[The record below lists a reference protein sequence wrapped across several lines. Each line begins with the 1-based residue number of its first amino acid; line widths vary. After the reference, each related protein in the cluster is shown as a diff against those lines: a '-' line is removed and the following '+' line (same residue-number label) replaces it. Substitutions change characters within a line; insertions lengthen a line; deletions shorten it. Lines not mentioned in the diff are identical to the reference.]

1 MTLEVMLFI
10 CDADA
15 CLSPSLAVPSYFGKP
30 FLSLLTLLLM
40 FVMDFVGV
48 ESFAAFAYDCCNTK
62 DLGIFCA

>member
-1 MTLEVMLFI
+1 MTLEVILFI

-15 CLSPSLAVPSYFGKP
+15 CLSPSLTVPSYFGKP
-30 FLSLLTLLLM
+30 FPSLLILLFM

-48 ESFAAFAYDCCNTK
+48 ESFAALAYDCCSTK